1 MAKKKNSKEYYQL
14 LSDNELTELEELNK
28 KIQQA
33 KIDQTNKMLRRDNNV
48 RNETEKQK
56 EDV

>member
-1 MAKKKNSKEYYQL
+1 L